1 MSNYDRILFV
11 SHEINP
17 YLPENYMSYMGRQ
30 LPQEAQDFG
39 KEIRLF
45 MPRFGKVNERRHQL
59 HEVIRLS
66 GMNLIVDDTDHPLII
81 KVASI
86 QPTRMQVYFIDNEEF
101 FRRKAT
107 FWDEDEEFFEDNDE
121 RSIFFSRG
129 VFETVKKLGWM
140 PEIIHVNGWFSSLM
154 AVFQKTFYAD
164 DPLFA
169 DAKVV
174 FSIYGEE
181 FEESF
186 DPRMWEKMLYDGMIE
201 EDLELIKEPNYT
213 NICKLGAKY
222 ADAIVLASDDI
233 NDEIRAYVAS
243 LDKPVLDAQPEENLM
258 SVFDDFYTEVMA
270 QDSVLAEWF
279 KLS

>member
-1 MSNYDRILFV
+1 MSNYDRVLFV

-17 YLPENYMSYMGRQ
+17 YLPENYVSYMGRQ

-45 MPRFGKVNERRHQL
+45 MPRFGCINERRHQL

-101 FRRKAT
+101 FQRKPT
-107 FWDEDEEFFEDNDE
+107 FWDEDGKFFPDNDE

-140 PEIIHVNGWFSSLM
+140 PEIIHVNGWFGALV
-154 AVFQKTFYAD
+154 ALFQKTFYAD

-181 FEESF
+181 FPDKF
-186 DPRMWEKMLYDGMIE
+186 DARFWEKCVYDGISE
-201 EDLELIKEPNYT
+201 ADVELLKTPTYT
-213 NICKLGAKY
+213 NLCKLGAKY
-222 ADAIVLASDDI
+222 ADGVVLASDDI
-233 NDEIRAYVAS
+233 NKDIRSYVAS
-243 LDKPVLDAQPEENLM
+243 LGKPVLDAQPEENLM
-258 SVFDDFYTEVMA
+258 SVFDGFYSEVMA
-270 QDSVLAEWF
+270 TNTVMAE
-279 KLS
+279 

>member
-1 MSNYDRILFV
+1 MSNYERVLYV

-45 MPRFGKVNERRHQL
+45 MPRFGLVNERRHQL

-86 QPTRMQVYFIDNEEF
+86 QPTRMQVYFIDNEEY

-107 FWDEDEEFFEDNDE
+107 FWDEDDNFFEDNDE

-140 PEIIHVNGWFSSLM
+140 PDIIHINGWFSVPM
-154 AVFQKTFYAD
+154 ALFQKTFYAD

-181 FEESF
+181 FEEKLNNRF
-186 DPRMWEKMLYDGMIE
+186 WEKCLYDNMTE
-201 EDLELIKEPNYT
+201 EDVELIKDDPSYT
-213 NICKLGAKY
+213 NVCKLGARY
-222 ADAIVLASDDI
+222 ADAIVFASDDI
-233 NDEIRAYVAS
+233 NDDIRSYVES

-258 SVFDDFYTEVMA
+258 SVFDDFYTEVMESNTVMA
-270 QDSVLAEWF
+270 Q
-279 KLS
+279 

>member
-1 MSNYDRILFV
+1 MSNYDRILYV

-17 YLPENYMSYMGRQ
+17 YLPENYLSYMGRQ

-45 MPRFGKVNERRHQL
+45 MPRFGCVNERRHQL

-86 QPTRMQVYFIDNEEF
+86 QPTRMQVYFIDNEEYF
-101 FRRKAT
+101 KRKST
-107 FWDEDEEFFEDNDE
+107 FWDEDGTFFADNDE

-140 PEIIHVNGWFSSLM
+140 PEIIHCNGWFTAPM
-154 AVFQKTFYAD
+154 ALFQKTFYAD

-174 FSIYGEE
+174 FSIYGQE
-181 FEESF
+181 FPEKMDMRF
-186 DPRMWEKMLYDGMIE
+186 WEKCLYDNVKE
-201 EDLELIKEPNYT
+201 SDVELIKNPTYT
-213 NICKLGAKY
+213 NLCKLGAKY
-222 ADAIVLASDDI
+222 ADAVVIASDDV
-233 NDEIRAYVAS
+233 NNEIRDYVKS
-243 LDKPVLDAQPEENLM
+243 LDKPTLIAQPEENLM
-258 SVFDDFYTEVMA
+258 KVFDDFYAEVMESN
-270 QDSVLAEWF
+270 SVLAH
-279 KLS
+279 